1 MVASKVLAFLSSSV
15 TTTNNQYLRQIISY
29 RFSSSTMAETVDED
43 DDLKLVTASANLL
56 DNLEA
61 SLPKLLWKPSKT
73 DATHG
78 RVHRVVKRRDLDYV
92 IKLVRQSN
100 DLRGRTSL
108 MASDRSSHFKAS
120 LNCLTPG

>member
-1 MVASKVLAFLSSSV
+1 
-15 TTTNNQYLRQIISY
+15 
-29 RFSSSTMAETVDED
+29 MAEVVDGE

-61 SLPKLLWKPSKT
+61 SLPKLLWKASKS

-78 RVHRVVKRRDLDYV
+78 RVHRAVKRRDLDYLL
-92 IKLVRQSN
+92 KLVRPPN
-100 DLRGRTSL
+100 ELRGRTSL
-108 MASDRSSHFKAS
+108 MASDRLSHFKAS